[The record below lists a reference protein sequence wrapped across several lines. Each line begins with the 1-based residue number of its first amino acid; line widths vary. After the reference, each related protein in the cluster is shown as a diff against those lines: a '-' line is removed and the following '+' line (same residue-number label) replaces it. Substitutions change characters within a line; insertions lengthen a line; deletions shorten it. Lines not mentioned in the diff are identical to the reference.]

1 MSILFEELKTGLEQ
15 AIEYEEGTGQAKS
28 RTFTI
33 TPVKKYTNTE
43 IKAIRNNSGM
53 TQTVFANYL
62 GVSKKTV
69 EAWELGRTHPTGPAY
84 RLIGILE
91 QGKAEEL
98 ALISACIDL
107 GKDVMVTF
115 ASPDEKTSVF
125 P

>member
-15 AIEYEEGTGQAKS
+15 AIEYEEGTGHAKS

-98 ALISACIDL
+98 ALISACN
-107 GKDVMVTF
+107 
-115 ASPDEKTSVF
+115 
-125 P
+125 